1 MIHTPTPPTVFVV
14 DDDFGMQ
21 DSLREL
27 LESVQLS
34 FRVFSSGQAFLNEV
48 TPAHAGCVLLD
59 IRMPGM
65 SGLELYRRMVG
76 RDILLPV
83 IIITGHPDVRTA
95 VQAMKAGAIDFLEK
109 PFNDHVLLQRINE
122 AIERDTQ
129 NRKLRAEQEA
139 VSHRLASLS
148 PRESEVLASIVEGKR
163 NKLIASD
170 LDINEKT
177 VEAHRS
183 HIMEKMASHSAVD
196 LVKKVIVHKYSTDG
210 SLISKRPSERDVANL
225 ANVNSFV

>member
-1 MIHTPTPPTVFVV
+1 MTHSPTIPTVFVV

-27 LESVQLS
+27 LESVQLP

-48 TPAHAGCVLLD
+48 TPEQAGCVLLD

-76 RDILLPV
+76 RSILLPV

-122 AIERDTQ
+122 AIECDTRD
-129 NRKLRAEQEA
+129 RKLRAEQKV
-139 VSHRLASLS
+139 VSYRLASLS
-148 PRESEVLASIVEGKR
+148 PRESEVLESIVEGKR

-196 LVKKVIVHKYSTDG
+196 LVKKVVIYKYTTDS
-210 SLISKRPSERDVANL
+210 SLTPKWPSERDVANL
-225 ANVNSFV
+225 SNVTSLV